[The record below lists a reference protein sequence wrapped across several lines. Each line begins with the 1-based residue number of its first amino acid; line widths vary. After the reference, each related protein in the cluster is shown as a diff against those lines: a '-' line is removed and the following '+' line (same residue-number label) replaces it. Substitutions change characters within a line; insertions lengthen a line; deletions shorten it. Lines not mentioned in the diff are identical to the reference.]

1 MDQELENFEKQ
12 LKELVETKVDEII
25 KESKAKSIVECA
37 RDESSIAKVNRAYDA
52 KGLLMYLYMEKDFI
66 PSLKL
71 EARIKKY
78 GLAKVFACICDKNNY
93 FIEVY
98 KNGDDLWTYRIVDEL
113 DDCLP
118 VFHI

>member
-1 MDQELENFEKQ
+1 MVEETESFEKR
-12 LKELVETKVDEII
+12 LTKLAETKVDEII
-25 KESKAKSIVECA
+25 KESKAKSIVEFA

-52 KGLLMYLYMEKDFI
+52 KGLLMYLYMERDFI
-66 PSLKL
+66 PGLKL
-71 EARIKKY
+71 EARLTKY
-78 GLAKVFACICDKNNY
+78 GLAKIFACIYDKNNY

>member
-1 MDQELENFEKQ
+1 MDQETENFEKQ
-12 LKELVETKVDEII
+12 LTKLAETKVETIV
-25 KESKAKSIVECA
+25 KESKAKSIVEFA
-37 RDESSIAKVNRAYDA
+37 KDESSIAKVNRTYDA
-52 KGLLMYLYMEKDFI
+52 KGLLIYLYVERDFI

-78 GLAKVFACICDKNNY
+78 GLAKVYDCIYDKNNY

-98 KNGDDLWTYRIVDEL
+98 KNGDDLWTYRVVDEL

-118 VFHI
+118 VFH